1 MISQEQVRHVANL
14 ARLGLTDDE
23 LEKMGGQLD
32 AILDSI
38 EKIQELD
45 LADVPPTSSPSPGS
59 TEMPDSLLDLT
70 AYGLAREIEAGEV
83 SASEAAEVA
92 NARVDEVEDEINA
105 LVTITPG
112 LALERA
118 EAVDARNGERALWE
132 GVPLVV
138 KDVLSTRGVRT
149 TCGSRI
155 LENFEPLYDASALLN
170 FGDDLIMVGKANCD
184 EFAMGSSGGSAAAVA
199 AGEGWWAL
207 GTDTG
212 GSVRQPAALCGIVGL
227 KPTYGRVSRHGL
239 IAFGSS
245 LDQIGPMTRDVRDA
259 ALLLQAVAGHDPH
272 DSTSANVE
280 VPDYLARLEE
290 GVSGLRVGVVTE
302 LVDER
307 IDAGVREVTSRA
319 AEKLQ
324 DAGAEVGEVSLPHA
338 YYALEAYY
346 IIAPAEVSSNLARFD
361 GVRYG
366 LRVPADGVHE
376 MYRRT
381 REAGFGAEAK
391 RRIMLGTYALSSGYY
406 EAYYAQAQK
415 VRTRIIEDFRAA
427 FSRYDVLLSPTSP
440 SVAFELGAK
449 TGDPLAMYLQDICA
463 VPASLAGI
471 PAISVPG
478 GLSEGLPV
486 GIQLMGDVFTESM
499 LLRAARAVEK
509 VADFRFELKPTV

>member
-1 MISQEQVRHVANL
+1 MN
-14 ARLGLTDDE
+14 G
-23 LEKMGGQLD
+23 
-32 AILDSI
+32 
-38 EKIQELD
+38 
-45 LADVPPTSSPSPGS
+45 
-59 TEMPDSLLDLT
+59 LLDLT
-70 AYGLAREIEAGEV
+70 AHELAEKIAAREV
-83 SASEAAEVA
+83 SAREAAEAA
-92 NARVDEVEDEINA
+92 NRRVEEVEGELNA
-105 LVTITPG
+105 FVTATPE
-112 LALERA
+112 LAIRRA
-118 EAVDARNGERALWE
+118 ESVDARLRDGGVKPWE
-132 GVPLVV
+132 SVPLAV

-149 TCGSRI
+149 TCGSKI
-155 LENFEPLYDASALLN
+155 LEDFEPLYDASALLN
-170 FGDDLIMVGKANCD
+170 FGEDVVVVGKTNMD
-184 EFAMGSSGGSAAAVA
+184 EFAMGSSTENSAYEPTRNPWDLNRVPGGSSGGSAAAVA

-259 ALLLQAVAGHDPH
+259 ALLLQAIAGHDPR
-272 DSTSANVE
+272 DSTSANVG
-280 VPDYLARLEE
+280 VPDYLSALDE
-290 GVSGLRVGVVTE
+290 GIAGLRIGVVSE

-307 IDAGVREVTSRA
+307 IDAGVREVTGRIA
-319 AEKLQ
+319 GELE
-324 DAGAEVGEVSLPHA
+324 DAGAEVGEVNLPHA

-366 LRVPADGVHE
+366 LRVPAEGVHE

-381 REAGFGAEAK
+381 REKGFGAETK

-406 EAYYAQAQK
+406 DAYYAQAQK
-415 VRTRIIEDFRAA
+415 VRTKMIEDFQSA

-486 GIQLMGDVFTESM
+486 GIQLMGDHFTEGS
-499 LLRAARAVEK
+499 LLRAARAVEE
-509 VADFRFELKPTV
+509 VAGFGFELKP

>member
-1 MISQEQVRHVANL
+1 MSGN
-14 ARLGLTDDE
+14 DF
-23 LEKMGGQLD
+23 
-32 AILDSI
+32 
-38 EKIQELD
+38 
-45 LADVPPTSSPSPGS
+45 
-59 TEMPDSLLDLT
+59 LLDLT
-70 AYGLAREIEAGEV
+70 ACELAERVAAREV
-83 SASEAAEVA
+83 SVREAAEVA
-92 NARVDEVEDEINA
+92 NARVEEVEGEVNA
-105 LVTITPG
+105 FVTPTPE
-112 LALERA
+112 LALARA
-118 EAVDARNGERALWE
+118 DRVDARVSDGGIERWE

-149 TCGSRI
+149 TCGSKI
-155 LENFEPLYDASALLN
+155 LEHFEPLYDASALLN
-170 FGDDLIMVGKANCD
+170 FGEDIVMVGKANMD
-184 EFAMGSSGGSAAAVA
+184 EFAMGSSTENSAYGPTCNPWDLGRVPGGSSGGSAAAVA

-245 LDQIGPMTRDVRDA
+245 LDVIGPMTRDVRDA
-259 ALLLQAVAGHDPH
+259 ALLLGAIAGHDPN

-280 VPDYLARLEE
+280 VPNYLE
-290 GVSGLRVGVVTE
+290 GLDEGIEGLRIGVVTE
-302 LVDER
+302 LMDER
-307 IDAGVREVTSRA
+307 IDAGVREVVGGVARGL
-319 AEKLQ
+319 EE
-324 DAGAEVGEVSLPHA
+324 AGAEVGEVDLPHA

-346 IIAPAEVSSNLARFD
+346 IIAPAEISSNLARFD

-381 REAGFGAEAK
+381 RQEGFGAEAK

-415 VRTRIIEDFRAA
+415 VRTKIIEDFRRA
-427 FSRYDVLLSPTSP
+427 FSRFDVLLSPTSP

-449 TGDPLAMYLQDICA
+449 TEDPLAMYLQDICA

-471 PAISVPG
+471 PAINIPG

-486 GIQLMGDVFTESM
+486 GVQLMGDHFTEGM
-499 LLRAARAVEK
+499 LLRAARAAEVI
-509 VADFRFELKPTV
+509 ANFRFEMKP

>member
-1 MISQEQVRHVANL
+1 MPENL
-14 ARLGLTDDE
+14 LGLTAYE
-23 LEKMGGQLD
+23 LASE
-32 AILDSI
+32 
-38 EKIQELD
+38 IQ
-45 LADVPPTSSPSPGS
+45 
-59 TEMPDSLLDLT
+59 
-70 AYGLAREIEAGEV
+70 AGKV
-83 SASEAAEVA
+83 SASEAAAVA
-92 NARVDEVEDEINA
+92 NARVDEVESEVNA
-105 LVTITPG
+105 FLTTTPE

-118 EAVDARNGERALWE
+118 GKVDAKNGNRTFWE

-155 LENFEPLYDASALLN
+155 LEDFDPLYDASALEN
-170 FGDDLIMVGKANCD
+170 FGEDLIMVGKSNMD
-184 EFAMGSSGGSAAAVA
+184 EFAMGSSTENSAYGPTRNPWDLGRVPGGSSGGSAAAVS
-199 AGEGWWAL
+199 AGEGWWGL

-227 KPTYGRVSRHGL
+227 KPTYGRVSRYGL
-239 IAFGSS
+239 ISFGSS
-245 LDQIGPMTRDVRDA
+245 LDVVGPMTRDVRDA
-259 ALLLQAVAGHDPH
+259 ALLLRAIAGHDRR

-280 VPDYLARLEE
+280 VPDYLADLEGGVE
-290 GVSGLRVGVVTE
+290 GLEVGVVTE
-302 LVDER
+302 LMDER
-307 IDAGVREVTSRA
+307 IDAGVREVVASVA
-319 AEKLQ
+319 NGL
-324 DAGAEVGEVSLPHA
+324 DGAGAEVGEVSLPHA

-346 IIAPAEVSSNLARFD
+346 IIAPAEISSNLARFD

-376 MYRRT
+376 MYRKT
-381 REAGFGAEAK
+381 RERGFGAEAK

-427 FSRYDVLLSPTSP
+427 FSRYDVLISPTSP

-449 TGDPLAMYLQDICA
+449 TDDPLAMYLQDICA

-471 PAISVPG
+471 PAINVPG

-486 GIQLMGDVFTESM
+486 GVQLMGDHFTEPM
-499 LLRAARAVEK
+499 LLRAARAAEQ
-509 VADFRFELKPTV
+509 VADFGFTLKP

>member
-1 MISQEQVRHVANL
+1 MN
-14 ARLGLTDDE
+14 G
-23 LEKMGGQLD
+23 
-32 AILDSI
+32 
-38 EKIQELD
+38 
-45 LADVPPTSSPSPGS
+45 
-59 TEMPDSLLDLT
+59 LLDLT
-70 AYGLAREIEAGEV
+70 AHELAEKVAAREV
-83 SASEAAEVA
+83 SAREAAEAA
-92 NARVDEVEDEINA
+92 NRRVEEVEGELNA
-105 LVTITPG
+105 FVTATPE
-112 LALERA
+112 LAIRRA
-118 EAVDARNGERALWE
+118 ESVDARLRNGGGKPW
-132 GVPLVV
+132 GGGPLAG

-149 TCGSRI
+149 TCGSKI
-155 LENFEPLYDASALLN
+155 LEDFEPLYDASALLN
-170 FGDDLIMVGKANCD
+170 FGEDVIVVGKTNMD
-184 EFAMGSSGGSAAAVA
+184 EFAMGSSTENSAYEPTRNPWDLNRVPGGSSGGSAAAVA

-259 ALLLQAVAGHDPH
+259 ALLLQAIAGHDPQ

-280 VPDYLARLEE
+280 VPDYMAELEG
-290 GVSGLRVGVVTE
+290 GVKGLRVGVVKE
-302 LVDER
+302 LMGEG
-307 IDAGVREVTSRA
+307 IDSGPREVVERVA
-319 AEKLQ
+319 QGLEE
-324 DAGAEVGEVSLPHA
+324 AGAEVGDASLPHSR
-338 YYALEAYY
+338 YGLPAYY

-376 MYRRT
+376 MYRKT
-381 REAGFGAEAK
+381 RERGFGAEAK

-406 EAYYAQAQK
+406 DAYYAQAQK
-415 VRTRIIEDFRAA
+415 VRTKIIEDLRKA

-449 TGDPLAMYLQDICA
+449 TDDPLAMYLQDICA

-486 GIQLMGDVFTESM
+486 GIQLMGDVFTEGM
-499 LLRAARAVEK
+499 LLRAGRAVEE
-509 VADFRFELKPTV
+509 VADFRFELKP